1 MTHFVDTSGLLAI
14 LNADDRFHPEASS
27 AWTGWVAQDVPL
39 VTSSYV
45 LVETTAVVQKRLG
58 FDALTVLYADVLP
71 VMRVEWVDTGLHH
84 AAAAIL
90 MAIRQRDLS
99 LVDCTS
105 FELMRRLGLRAV
117 FTFDRHFAGQGFTCL
132 P

>member
-14 LNADDRFHPEASS
+14 LNADDRFHSEASRS
-27 AWTGWVAQDVPL
+27 WSNWVTEEVPM
-39 VTSSYV
+39 VTSNYV
-45 LVETTAVVQKRLG
+45 LLETTALVQRRLG
-58 FDALTVLYADVLP
+58 FEAVTALQADVLP
-71 VMRVEWVDTGLHH
+71 ILQVEWVDRPLHQ
-84 AAAAIL
+84 AAVAIML
-90 MAIRQRDLS
+90 TMRRRDLS

-117 FTFDRHFAGQGFTCL
+117 FGFDRHFAEQGFTCL

>member
-1 MTHFVDTSGLLAI
+1 
-14 LNADDRFHPEASS
+14 
-27 AWTGWVAQDVPL
+27 
-39 VTSSYV
+39 VTSNYV
-45 LVETTAVVQKRLG
+45 LLETTALVQKRLG
-58 FDALTVLYADVLP
+58 FDAVTTLHADVLP
-71 VMRVEWVDTGLHH
+71 VVQVEWMDPALHQ

-90 MAIRQRDLS
+90 ITMRRRDLS

-117 FTFDRHFAGQGFTCL
+117 FGFDRHFAEQGFTCL

>member
-14 LNADDRFHPEASS
+14 LNADDRFHSEASK
-27 AWTGWVAQDVPL
+27 AWTSWVAEDVPM
-39 VTSSYV
+39 VTSNYV
-45 LVETTAVVQKRLG
+45 LLETMALVQKRLG
-58 FDALTVLYADVLP
+58 FEALTTLQSDILP
-71 VMRVEWVDTGLHH
+71 VVQVEWVDATLHQ

-90 MAIRQRDLS
+90 ITMRQRDLS

-105 FELMRRLGLRAV
+105 FGLMRRLGLRAV
-117 FTFDRHFAGQGFTCL
+117 FGFDRHFDGQGFICL